1 MSEEPT
7 TYNRVQLSTFINGDQ
22 VVLRADTG
30 EELKAVAEG
39 VAKEFEAAL
48 EHINTVKQLGIAK
61 GVFTGDSSKKGSA
74 DAPPKKRT
82 RDAPPPSSSGDTP
95 PECLHGPMKDL
106 SDKNYKHR
114 WYCAERGKDKAC
126 WAKD

>member
-1 MSEEPT
+1 MSDEPT

-22 VVLRADTG
+22 IVLRADTG
-30 EELKAVAEG
+30 AELKEVAEG

-48 EHINTVKQLGIAK
+48 EHINSVKQIGIAK
-61 GVFTGDSSKKGSA
+61 GVFTGDSSQKGA
-74 DAPPKKRT
+74 TGTPKKRT
-82 RDAPPPSSSGDTP
+82 KDTPPPGGSDDA

-106 SDKNYKHR
+106 SDRNYKHR
-114 WYCAERGKDKAC
+114 FYCPERGKDKAC